1 MKCQARAELAVPNS
15 LDYLDM
21 VLGFVSQTAALAGMP
36 AGEAR
41 RLELAVEEV
50 FTNALRHGF
59 ADGASGELRLHFE
72 AREGTARATL
82 AYEGLP
88 FDPDQ
93 LPGREAAP
101 AQDVPERGLGLAL
114 MRALCDEVALRHVGR
129 GRVETVLVK
138 RYAAPAF
145 ADSPPPDGE
154 QAPPARQEYAFR
166 PMRLEEAVEVSRMA
180 FLSYG
185 DSYLHS
191 FVYFPRQLKAMNE
204 DGRLHSF
211 VAASPGGEVAA
222 HGALWRE
229 SPQARLAEMCSGF
242 TRPGRR
248 GQGCM
253 EGLATALLGA
263 AGDLGLAA
271 VFVKAV
277 TTHTYSQRPV
287 MRHGLR
293 YSALFVAE
301 TLPMRF
307 RGIKDD
313 ARQRESLVLMMKPL
327 AAGQVPGRL
336 YLPRPYGA
344 MAARILARLGVSAPW
359 DGEGAPPQPGS
370 RTLMVTGMLEYLAA
384 TITVLEYGEDFAD
397 ALRAQMRALFTQGA
411 KVLRLRLPLA
421 DPAAAALGPVAGE
434 LGFFFCGAAL
444 SETGPQVIL
453 QHLGGLFYDYSNI
466 RLASEEGQELLDFVR
481 DSDPMQEGPAQRPAV

>member
-1 MKCQARAELAVPNS
+1 MERQACAELAVPNS
-15 LDYLDM
+15 LDYLEL
-21 VLGFVSQTAALAGMP
+21 VSNFVSQTAALAGMP

-41 RLELAVEEV
+41 RLELAVEEA
-50 FTNALRHGF
+50 FANALRHGF
-59 ADGASGELRLHFE
+59 GDGASGELRLRLE

-82 AYEGLP
+82 AYDGLP

-93 LPGREAAP
+93 IPGQGAAP
-101 AQDVPERGLGLAL
+101 GQEVPERGLGLAL
-114 MRALCDEVALRHVGR
+114 MRALCDEAVLRHVGR

-138 RYAAPAF
+138 RYAAPGF
-145 ADSPPPDGE
+145 ADPPSPDRE
-154 QAPPARQEYAFR
+154 QAPAARQEYVFR

-229 SPQARLAEMCSGF
+229 SPQAWLAEMCAGF

-253 EGLATALLGA
+253 EGLATALLGSA
-263 AGDLGLAA
+263 AGLGLSA
-271 VFVKAV
+271 VYVKAV
-277 TTHTYSQRPV
+277 TTHTYSQSPV
-287 MRHGLR
+287 IRHGLR
-293 YSALFVAE
+293 YCALFVAE

-307 RGIKDD
+307 RGIQDD

-327 AAGQVPGRL
+327 TAGNIPGRL
-336 YLPRPYGA
+336 YLPRPHGA
-344 MAARILARLGVSAPW
+344 MAVRILARLGVTAEW
-359 DGEGAPPQPGS
+359 DEAGAPPRAGT
-370 RTLMVTGMLEYLAA
+370 RTLLVTGLLEYLAG
-384 TITVLEYGEDFAD
+384 TITVLEYGEDFVD
-397 ALRAQMRALFTQGA
+397 ALQAHMRVLFAQGA

-421 DPAAAALGPVAGE
+421 HPAAAALGPLAGE

-453 QHLGGLFYDYSNI
+453 QHLGGQFHDYSKI
-466 RLASEEGQELLDFVR
+466 RLASEEGGELLDYVR
-481 DSDPMQEGPAQRPAV
+481 ASDPMQERPA